1 MTQGCVDNMARRNL
15 IPKNGRA
22 MPDLWEFSFDQGA
35 QAPMLDQGAQA
46 PMLDQGAQAPI
57 SGQNARAHSG
67 NVGKAEIG
75 EKLRIAYT
83 YPHPPLR
90 SD

>member
-1 MTQGCVDNMARRNL
+1 MARRNL

-46 PMLDQGAQAPI
+46 PI
-57 SGQNARAHSG
+57 SGQNARARSG
-67 NVGKAEIG
+67 NAGKAEIG
-75 EKLRIAYT
+75 GKLRIAYT

>member
-1 MTQGCVDNMARRNL
+1 MARRNL

-22 MPDLWEFSFDQGA
+22 MPDLWEFSF
-35 QAPMLDQGAQA
+35 DQGAQA

>member
-1 MTQGCVDNMARRNL
+1 MARRNL

-22 MPDLWEFSFDQGA
+22 MPDLWEFSF
-35 QAPMLDQGAQA
+35 DQGAQA

-75 EKLRIAYT
+75 EKLRITYT

>member
-1 MTQGCVDNMARRNL
+1 MARRNL

-35 QAPMLDQGAQA
+35 QAP
-46 PMLDQGAQAPI
+46 I
-57 SGQNARAHSG
+57 SSQNARAHSG

>member
-1 MTQGCVDNMARRNL
+1 MARRNL

-46 PMLDQGAQAPI
+46 PI
-57 SGQNARAHSG
+57 SSQNARAHSG

>member
-1 MTQGCVDNMARRNL
+1 MGATLSMTQGCVDNMARRNL

-22 MPDLWEFSFDQGA
+22 MPDLWEFSF
-35 QAPMLDQGAQA
+35 DQGAQA

>member
-22 MPDLWEFSFDQGA
+22 MPDLWEFSF
-35 QAPMLDQGAQA
+35 DQGAQA